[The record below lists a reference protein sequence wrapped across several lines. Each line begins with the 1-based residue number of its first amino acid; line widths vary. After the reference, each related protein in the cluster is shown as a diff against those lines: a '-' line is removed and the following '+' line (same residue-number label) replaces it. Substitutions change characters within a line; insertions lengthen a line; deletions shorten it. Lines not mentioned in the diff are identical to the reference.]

1 MGGCFSKQGSPDLK
15 KICFI
20 CRETINTQ
28 LLIRC
33 AFCKM
38 ILHTDCEYDFSKEY
52 GNETYC
58 KCPHCMSIGTLVT
71 RPNPLAEQI
80 NPLVLDGSV
89 VDRRSLD
96 KNVGDAKRTAV
107 FGLNSEDASRRSLSN
122 EIRIRP
128 KSVED
133 PSLPV

>member
-1 MGGCFSKQGSPDLK
+1 MGGCFSKQASPDLK

-20 CRETINTQ
+20 CREPINTQ

-38 ILHTDCEYDFSKEY
+38 ILHPDCEYDFSKEY

-80 NPLVLDGSV
+80 NPLVLDESV
-89 VDRRSLD
+89 VDRRSLSSEIRLRP
-96 KNVGDAKRTAV
+96 KNVGGSR
-107 FGLNSEDASRRSLSN
+107 SESEGDRLEHGREQRERQCS
-122 EIRIRP
+122 
-128 KSVED
+128 ED